1 MEGGPTGRGGPPS
14 IGGGRASHCWQLVT
28 TCKVNTNVALLQH
41 PPPAYGGRA
50 SPPGGPTL
58 HGGWA
63 SMHGGQRPISLEY
76 QIYPPSSP
84 NIWYSS
90 NWNACP
96 SDGAASPFPSVQHR
110 AHLEHDTKDVL
121 TKSIQPVEIK
131 HTRGSS
137 LFSLPL
143 KSRINQYSVGSVYC
157 DSIGFPIQLLFATHK
172 PCHIFLFHIFD
183 FPQFLCHYTVIYSF
197 CKITPCVHCT
207 EKSAACQVRPQLFL
221 RNYLRIFP
229 NSRVFFE
236 SVFLRSV
243 PGPGW

>member
-1 MEGGPTGRGGPPS
+1 MPTKLFRS
-14 IGGGRASHCWQLVT
+14 IFTFPWHNIRPMIEHHG
-28 TCKVNTNVALLQH
+28 
-41 PPPAYGGRA
+41 
-50 SPPGGPTL
+50 SPPVPL
-58 HGGWA
+58 
-63 SMHGGQRPISLEY
+63 M
-76 QIYPPSSP
+76 
-84 NIWYSS
+84 
-90 NWNACP
+90 
-96 SDGAASPFPSVQHR
+96 ASPFPSVQHR